1 MLIMITCNDN
11 DTNTFLTQYFYAL
24 HSVVI
29 HSFFYCVKLN
39 PVLYQ
44 NVEKL
49 PVHNVGSC
57 SPNVLCC
64 ASGYVL
70 NHLLKLQ
77 QKGLIE
83 KQ

>member
-1 MLIMITCNDN
+1 MTMIPTHFLHNIFMLYIQSLFTASSIG
-11 DTNTFLTQYFYAL
+11 
-24 HSVVI
+24 
-29 HSFFYCVKLN
+29 VKLN

>member
-1 MLIMITCNDN
+1 MIPKHFLHNILMLYIQSLFTASSIG
-11 DTNTFLTQYFYAL
+11 
-24 HSVVI
+24 
-29 HSFFYCVKLN
+29 VKLN

-57 SPNVLCC
+57 SQNVFCC
-64 ASGYVL
+64 ASCYVL

-83 KQ
+83 NQWELN

>member
-1 MLIMITCNDN
+1 MIPKHFLHNILMLYIQSLFTASSIG
-11 DTNTFLTQYFYAL
+11 
-24 HSVVI
+24 
-29 HSFFYCVKLN
+29 VKLN

-64 ASGYVL
+64 ASFYVL

-83 KQ
+83 KQWELN